1 MLNLTAYYVIISSIT
16 NFNLFPAAG
25 WRVADR
31 DLDSGGGRMEHN
43 KHASIDRFQEVINI
57 FNPCIDDYLYIM
69 DMKSDYY
76 YISPNA
82 IERFDLSEN
91 QFHHVNENLQKLVYP
106 PDFELLIKDVEQIL
120 NKEKVFHNLQYR
132 WLDKK
137 GEPVWINCRGKV
149 LNDEEGDPEF
159 LVGCINEIGRKQKA
173 DNVSGLLGE
182 SSLQNELTAKDKER
196 FNGFLLRLGID
207 HFKEINENKG
217 MDYGDMVLKRTAE
230 CIQSVILPNQKLYRI
245 VADEFVI
252 IDLDGGD
259 VQDAVKLYKNIQGR
273 IDSFIEENR
282 YEVFYT
288 ISAGILDLSAVEDQS
303 YYNLMRYAEF
313 ALNEAKNNGKNNSYV
328 YVQTDYDLFQ
338 RKKDLIHI
346 MRQAV
351 NHDFEGFEA
360 YFQPIIDI
368 GRNRLFSAETLLRFQ
383 TPETGRIAPSEFIPL
398 LEESNLII
406 PVGKWVLYQAMEA
419 CSRIQ
424 KKIPDFRVSVN
435 LSYIQVLKSNVL
447 EDILAGINKYNL
459 KKGSIL
465 IELTES
471 GFLESNTFFI
481 NFCEGLKENGIP
493 LALDDFGTGYS
504 NFHYLYNLNPSTIKI
519 DRSFT
524 LKALSNSYEHNL
536 LQHMIDMTHSIDLK
550 LCIEGIE
557 TKQELNKICEMG
569 PDYIQGFYF
578 GKPYPLEQ
586 FMADFVDG
594 K

>member
-1 MLNLTAYYVIISSIT
+1 
-16 NFNLFPAAG
+16 
-25 WRVADR
+25 
-31 DLDSGGGRMEHN
+31 MEKN
-43 KHASIDRFQEVINI
+43 KHVSINKFQEVINI
-57 FNPCIDDYLYIM
+57 FNPCIDDYLYIL
-69 DMKSDYY
+69 DIRNDFY

-82 IERFDLSEN
+82 IERFNLSEN
-91 QFHHVNENLQKLVYP
+91 QFHNVVEKLKGLVYP
-106 PDFELLIKDVEQIL
+106 ADFELLLKDMEQIS
-120 NKEKVFHNLQYR
+120 NKEKDFHNLQYR
-132 WLDKK
+132 WMDKE
-137 GEPVWINCRGKV
+137 GEPVWINCRGEV
-149 LNDEEGDPEF
+149 LNAADGEPEF
-159 LVGCINEIGRKQKA
+159 LVGCINEIGCKQKA

-182 SSLQNELTAKDKER
+182 SSLQNELKVADGELLS
-196 FNGFLLRLGID
+196 GFMLRLGID
-207 HFKEINENKG
+207 DFKEINENRG

-230 CIQSVILPNQKLYRI
+230 CIQNAILPNQKLYRI
-245 VADEFVI
+245 VADEFVV
-252 IDLDGGD
+252 IDLNGGS
-259 VQDAVKLYKNIQGR
+259 VEDAVQLYKDIQGK
-273 IDSFIEENR
+273 IDCFIEENR

-288 ISAGILDLSAVEDQS
+288 ISAGILNFSAVEDQS

-313 ALNEAKNNGKNNSYV
+313 SLNEAKNGGKNKSYI
-328 YVQTDYDLFQ
+328 YSQTDYDLFQ

-368 GRNRLFSAETLLRFQ
+368 GENRLFSAETLLRFQ
-383 TPETGRIAPSEFIPL
+383 TPETGMISPNEFIPL

-406 PVGKWVLYQAMEA
+406 PVGKWVLYKAMEA
-419 CSRIQ
+419 CSIIQ
-424 KKIPDFRVSVN
+424 KKIPDFRISVN
-435 LSYIQVLKSNVL
+435 LSYIQVLKSNIL
-447 EDILAGINKYNL
+447 EDILAGISKYQL

-471 GFLESNTFFI
+471 GFLESNAFFL
-481 NFCEGLKENGIP
+481 NFCEGLKEHGIP

-524 LKALSNSYEHNL
+524 MKALSNSYEYNL

-550 LCIEGIE
+550 LCVEGIE
-557 TKQELNKICEMG
+557 TRQELNKICEMG

-586 FMADFVDG
+586 FMTDFVNE
-594 K
+594 

>member
-1 MLNLTAYYVIISSIT
+1 
-16 NFNLFPAAG
+16 
-25 WRVADR
+25 
-31 DLDSGGGRMEHN
+31 MEKN
-43 KHASIDRFQEVINI
+43 KHVSIDKFLEVINI
-57 FNPCIDDYLYIM
+57 FNPCIDDYLYIL
-69 DMKSDYY
+69 DFTNDFY

-82 IERFDLSEN
+82 IERFNLSEN
-91 QFHHVNENLQKLVYP
+91 QFYNVNVKLKELVYP
-106 PDFELLIKDVEQIL
+106 ADFELLLKDMEQIS
-120 NKEKVFHNLQYR
+120 NKEKDFHNLQYR
-132 WLDKK
+132 WMDKK

-149 LNDEEGDPEF
+149 LKTEEGEPEL
-159 LVGCINEIGRKQKA
+159 LVGCINEIGCKQKA

-182 SSLQNELTAKDKER
+182 SSLQNELRAADGER
-196 FNGFLLRLGID
+196 LSGFILRLGID
-207 HFKEINENKG
+207 NFKEINENRG

-230 CIQSVILPNQKLYRI
+230 CIQTVISPNQKLYRI
-245 VADEFVI
+245 VADEFVV
-252 IDLDGGD
+252 IDLNGGR
-259 VQDAVKLYKNIQGR
+259 VEDAVQLYKDIQGR
-273 IDSFIEENR
+273 IDGFIEENR

-288 ISAGILDLSAVEDQS
+288 ISAGILNFSAVDDQS

-313 ALNEAKNNGKNNSYV
+313 SLNEAKNGGKNKYYIYS
-328 YVQTDYDLFQ
+328 QIDYDLFQ
-338 RKKDLIHI
+338 RKKDIIHI

-360 YFQPIIDI
+360 YFQPIMDI
-368 GRNRLFSAETLLRFQ
+368 SKNRLFSAETLLRFR
-383 TPETGRIAPSEFIPL
+383 TPETGVITPNEFIPL

-419 CSRIQ
+419 CSKIQ
-424 KKIPDFRVSVN
+424 KKIPDFRISVN
-435 LSYIQVLKSNVL
+435 LSYIQVLKSNIL
-447 EDILAGINKYNL
+447 EDILSGIEKYQL

-471 GFLESNTFFI
+471 GFLESNTFFL

-524 LKALSNSYEHNL
+524 MKALSNSYEYNL

-550 LCIEGIE
+550 LCVEGIE

-586 FMADFVDG
+586 FMIDFVEEEAPLEE
-594 K
+594 

>member
-1 MLNLTAYYVIISSIT
+1 
-16 NFNLFPAAG
+16 
-25 WRVADR
+25 
-31 DLDSGGGRMEHN
+31 MEKN
-43 KHASIDRFQEVINI
+43 KHVSIDKFLEVINI
-57 FNPCIDDYLYIM
+57 FNPCIDDYLYIL
-69 DMKSDYY
+69 DFTNDFY

-82 IERFDLSEN
+82 IERFNLSEN
-91 QFHHVNENLQKLVYP
+91 QFYNVNVKLKELVYP
-106 PDFELLIKDVEQIL
+106 ADFELLLKDMEQIS
-120 NKEKVFHNLQYR
+120 NKEKDFHNLQYR
-132 WLDKK
+132 WMDKK

-149 LNDEEGDPEF
+149 LKTEEGEPEL
-159 LVGCINEIGRKQKA
+159 LVGCINEIGCKQKA

-182 SSLQNELTAKDKER
+182 SSLQNELRAADGER
-196 FNGFLLRLGID
+196 LSGFILRLGID
-207 HFKEINENKG
+207 NFKEINENRG

-230 CIQSVILPNQKLYRI
+230 CIQTVISPNQKLYRI
-245 VADEFVI
+245 VADEFVV
-252 IDLDGGD
+252 IDLNGGR
-259 VQDAVKLYKNIQGR
+259 VEDAVQLYKDIQGR
-273 IDSFIEENR
+273 IDGFIEENR

-288 ISAGILDLSAVEDQS
+288 ISAGILNFSAVDDQS

-313 ALNEAKNNGKNNSYV
+313 SLNEAKNGGKNKYYIYS
-328 YVQTDYDLFQ
+328 QIDYDLFQ
-338 RKKDLIHI
+338 RKKDIIHI

-360 YFQPIIDI
+360 YFQPIMDI
-368 GRNRLFSAETLLRFQ
+368 SKNRLFSAETLLRFR
-383 TPETGRIAPSEFIPL
+383 TPETGVITPNEFIPL

-419 CSRIQ
+419 CSKIQ
-424 KKIPDFRVSVN
+424 KKIPDFRISVN
-435 LSYIQVLKSNVL
+435 LSYIQVLKSNIL
-447 EDILAGINKYNL
+447 EDILSGIEKYQL

-471 GFLESNTFFI
+471 GFLESNTFFL

-524 LKALSNSYEHNL
+524 MKALSNSYEYNL

-550 LCIEGIE
+550 LCVEGIE

-586 FMADFVDG
+586 FMTDFVNE
-594 K
+594 

>member
-1 MLNLTAYYVIISSIT
+1 MDNNKYV
-16 NFNLFPAAG
+16 
-25 WRVADR
+25 
-31 DLDSGGGRMEHN
+31 
-43 KHASIDRFQEVINI
+43 SIDKFQEVINI

-69 DMKSDYY
+69 DIKNDFY

-82 IERFDLSEN
+82 VERFDLSEN
-91 QFHHVNENLQKLVYP
+91 QFYHVVESLQKIVYP
-106 PDFELLIKDVEQIL
+106 SDFDLLVKDVEQIL
-120 NKEKVFHNLQYR
+120 SGEKDFHNLQYR

-137 GEPVWINCRGKV
+137 GEPLWINCRGKV
-149 LNDEEGDPEF
+149 LNDPEGEPEF

-182 SSLQNELTAKDKER
+182 SSLRNELLIRKDEHMS
-196 FNGFLLRLGID
+196 GFLLRLGID
-207 HFKEINENKG
+207 NFKEINENRG
-217 MDYGDMVLKRTAE
+217 MDYGDMILKRTAE
-230 CIQSVILPNQKLYRI
+230 CIQEAILKGQKLYRI
-245 VADEFVI
+245 VADEFVV
-252 IDLDGGD
+252 IDLEGRSVD
-259 VQDAVKLYKNIQGR
+259 DALQLYKNIQSR
-273 IDSFIEENR
+273 IDQFIEENL

-288 ISAGILDLSAVEDQS
+288 ISAGILDLAAVEDHS
-303 YYNLMRYAEF
+303 YYHLMRYAEF
-313 ALNEAKNNGKNNSYV
+313 ALNEAKNGGRNKSYV
-328 YVQTDYDLFQ
+328 YLQTDYDLFQ

-360 YFQPIIDI
+360 YFQPIVDI
-368 GRNRLFSAETLLRFQ
+368 GRNRLFSAETLLRFR
-383 TPETGRIAPSEFIPL
+383 TPETGVIAPSEFIPL

-406 PVGKWVLYQAMEA
+406 PVGKWVLYKAMEA
-419 CSRIQ
+419 CSIIQ

-435 LSYIQVLKSNVL
+435 LSYIQVLKSNIL
-447 EDILAGINKYNL
+447 EDILAGIKKYQL
-459 KKGSIL
+459 KEGSIL

-471 GFLESNTFFI
+471 GFLESNSFFL
-481 NFCEGLKENGIP
+481 NFCEGLRQNGIP

-524 LKALSNSYEHNL
+524 LKALSNSYERNL

-550 LCIEGIE
+550 LCVEGIE
-557 TKQELNKICEMG
+557 TRQELNDICEMG

-586 FMADFVDG
+586 FMADFVED
-594 K
+594 KVILAE